1 MRHTRDTLYSMLG
14 LTTAPCAETFDKH
27 AQKPVPVNQSLRL
40 NSLFVLFAASLA
52 WLTPAAW
59 LLFPTLPTF
68 SNMQTLVTRT
78 RSGQHVVQACD
89 PATGICSGRSG
100 NVLR

>member
-59 LLFPTLPTF
+59 LHFPTLPTV
-68 SNMQTLVTRT
+68 LKYADAGDKDKIRP
-78 RSGQHVVQACD
+78 ACC
-89 PATGICSGRSG
+89 PS
-100 NVLR
+100 L